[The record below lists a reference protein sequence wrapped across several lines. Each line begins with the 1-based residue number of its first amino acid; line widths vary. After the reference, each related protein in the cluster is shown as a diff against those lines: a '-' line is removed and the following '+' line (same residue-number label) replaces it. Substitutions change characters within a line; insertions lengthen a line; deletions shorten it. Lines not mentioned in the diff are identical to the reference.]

1 MAKGNSMA
9 VSRRQFLIGA
19 GLAAAAS
26 AGGLTACGSSSAGAS
41 ADGSAD
47 LAFTWWGNDVRNKNT
62 ANAVAAYTG
71 ANPKVKI
78 SQQPGEWA
86 SYWDKLATQ
95 TAGNTAPDIIQM
107 DVAYISEYGSRGAL
121 LDLEKYGA
129 DVSKFAEGTVDSGK
143 VGGKLVGVNAGI
155 NALVILANPKVFEK
169 AKMDIPDDKTW
180 TWDSLMSVA
189 SEVAAAAD
197 VPTGIASMFPT
208 DVMFAAWLRQNGKE
222 LFTDQGLGFEAA
234 DAQGWFDLMDK
245 YQKAKAMGTPSAMT
259 EEATKPIDQAA
270 IAVGSAAMQTSNSN
284 QLEALS
290 AAAGT
295 ELKILRFPSL
305 AGKAT
310 ERKAWYKASQLFS
323 ASARSKNPEAAAAF
337 INWMVNSPE
346 AANANLAERGIP
358 CNTDIAAAIQPKL
371 SKVQQTVSKFIADIK
386 PELGG
391 ILPNPPAGGGTLGGV
406 MLRYE
411 TDVLF
416 GKSSPAEAAQ
426 KFVDEVK
433 SNLTA

>member
-1 MAKGNSMA
+1 MPVN
-9 VSRRQFLIGA
+9 RRQFLLG
-19 GLAAAAS
+19 GLAAAAAT
-26 AGGLTACGSSSAGAS
+26 AGLSACGGGSSDAGS

-47 LAFTWWGNDVRNKNT
+47 LQFTWWGNDVRNKNT
-62 ANAVAAYTG
+62 ANAVAAYTA

-121 LDLEKYGA
+121 LDLEKNGA
-129 DVSKFAEGTVDSGK
+129 DVSKFAEGTVDSGR
-143 VGGKLVGVNAGI
+143 VDGKLVGINAGV
-155 NALVILANPKVFEK
+155 NALVILANPKIFEK
-169 AKMDIPDDKTW
+169 AKVDLPDDTTW
-180 TWDSLMSVA
+180 TWDSLMDVA
-189 SEVAAAAD
+189 SEVAAKAN
-197 VPTGIASMFPT
+197 VPTGIAAMFPS
-208 DVMFAAWLRQNGKE
+208 DVMF
-222 LFTDQGLGFEAA
+222 
-234 DAQGWFDLMDK
+234 DLMVK
-245 YQKAKAMGTPSAMT
+245 YQKAKAMGSPSAMT
-259 EEATKPIDQAA
+259 EEATKPVDQAA

-284 QLEALS
+284 QLEAVS

-310 ERKAWYKASQLFS
+310 ERKAWYKASMLFS
-323 ASARSKNPEAAAAF
+323 ASSRSKDPKAAVAF
-337 INWMVNSPE
+337 INWLVNSPE

-358 CNTDIAAAIQPKL
+358 ANTEIAALIKPKL
-371 SKVQQTVSKFIADIK
+371 SKVQQTVAKFIADIK
-386 PELGG
+386 PELGDD
-391 ILPNPPAGGGTLGGV
+391 LPNPPAGGGTLGSV

-411 TDVLF
+411 TDILF
-416 GKSSPAEAAQ
+416 GKSSTADAAQ

>member
-1 MAKGNSMA
+1 MSLN
-9 VSRRQFLIGA
+9 RRQFLA
-19 GLAAAAS
+19 GSLAAAAAS
-26 AGGLTACGSSSAGAS
+26 AGLAACSSDSGSGGS
-41 ADGSAD
+41 ADGTAD

-62 ANAVAAYTG
+62 ADAISAYTS
-71 ANPKVKI
+71 ANPTVKI

-95 TAGNTAPDIIQM
+95 TAGGTAPDVIQM

-121 LDLEKYGA
+121 LDLEQNGA
-129 DVSKFAEGTVDSGK
+129 DVSKFAPGTVDSGK
-143 VGGKLVGVNAGI
+143 VDGQLVGINAGVNA
-155 NALVILANPKVFEK
+155 AVILANPKVFEK
-169 AKMDIPDDKTW
+169 AGMDLPDDTTW
-180 TWDSLMSVA
+180 TWDSLMSTAAEVA
-189 SEVAAAAD
+189 SKAD
-197 VPTGIASMFPT
+197 VPTGVAALFPT
-208 DVMFAAWLRQNGKE
+208 DVMFAAYLRQNGKE
-222 LFTDQGLGFEAA
+222 LWRDNQLGFEPA
-234 DAQGWFDLMDK
+234 DAQAWFDLMMR
-245 YQKAKAMGTPSAMT
+245 YQDAKAMGTPAAMT
-259 EEATKPIDQAA
+259 EESTKPVDQAA

-295 ELKILRFPSL
+295 ELVLLRFPSL

-310 ERKAWYKASQLFS
+310 ERKAWYKASMLYS
-323 ASARSKNPEAAAAF
+323 ASARSKDPEAAVAF
-337 INWMVNSPE
+337 INWLVNSPE

-358 CNTDIAAAIQPKL
+358 ANTEMAAAIQPKI
-371 SKVQQTVSKFIADIK
+371 SKVQQSVAKFIADIE
-386 PELGG
+386 PELAGT
-391 ILPNPPAGGGTLGGV
+391 LPNPPAGGGTLGGV

-416 GKSSPAEAAQ
+416 GKSSTAEAAQ

>member
-1 MAKGNSMA
+1 MGLN
-9 VSRRQFLIGA
+9 RRQFLTGS
-19 GLAAAAS
+19 LAAAA
-26 AGGLTACGSSSAGAS
+26 ATAGLTACGGSSESGGN

-62 ANAVAAYTG
+62 ANAVAAYTA
-71 ANPKVKI
+71 ANPTVKI

-121 LDLEKYGA
+121 LDLEENGA
-129 DVSKFAEGTVDSGK
+129 DVSKFAEGTVDSGR
-143 VGGKLVGVNAGI
+143 VDGKLVGINAGVNA
-155 NALVILANPKVFEK
+155 AVILANPEVFEK
-169 AKMDIPDDKTW
+169 AGLDLPDDTTW
-180 TWDSLMSVA
+180 TWDSMMDIA
-189 SEVAAAAD
+189 SEVAAKAD
-197 VPTGIASMFPT
+197 VPTGVAAMFPT
-208 DVMFAAWLRQNGKE
+208 DVMFAAFLRQNGKD
-222 LFTDQGLGFEAA
+222 LWRDNQLGFEPA
-234 DAQGWFDLMDK
+234 DAQSWFDLMVK
-245 YQKAKAMGTPSAMT
+245 YQNAKAMGTPSAMT
-259 EEATKPIDQAA
+259 EEATKPVDQAA

-295 ELKILRFPSL
+295 ELVLLRFPSMT
-305 AGKAT
+305 GKAT
-310 ERKAWYKASQLFS
+310 ERQAWYKASMLFS
-323 ASARSKNPEAAAAF
+323 ASSRGKDPDAAVAF
-337 INWMVNSPE
+337 INWLVNSPE
-346 AANANLAERGIP
+346 AADANLAERGIP
-358 CNTDIAAAIQPKL
+358 ANTEIAAAIQPKL
-371 SKVQQTVSKFIADIK
+371 SKIQQTVAKFIADIE
-386 PELGG
+386 PELGDT
-391 ILPNPPAGGGTLGGV
+391 LPNPPAGGGTLGGI

-416 GKSSPAEAAQ
+416 GKSSTAEAAQ

>member
-1 MAKGNSMA
+1 MGLN
-9 VSRRQFLIGA
+9 RRQFLTGS
-19 GLAAAAS
+19 LAAAA
-26 AGGLTACGSSSAGAS
+26 ATAGLTACGGSSESGGS

-62 ANAVAAYTG
+62 AAAVEAYTA
-71 ANPKVKI
+71 ANPTVKI

-121 LDLEKYGA
+121 LDLEENGA
-129 DVSKFAEGTVDSGK
+129 DVSKFAEGTVDSGR
-143 VGGKLVGVNAGI
+143 VDGKLVGINAGVNA
-155 NALVILANPKVFEK
+155 AVILANPQVFEK
-169 AKMDIPDDKTW
+169 AGMDLPDDTTW
-180 TWDSLMSVA
+180 TWDSMMETA
-189 SEVAAAAD
+189 AEVAAKAD
-197 VPTGIASMFPT
+197 VPTGVAAMFPT
-208 DVMFAAWLRQNGKE
+208 DVMFAAFLRQNGKE
-222 LFTDQGLGFEAA
+222 LWQDNQLGFEAA
-234 DAQGWFDLMDK
+234 DAQGWFDLMMKFQD
-245 YQKAKAMGTPSAMT
+245 AKAMGTPSAMT
-259 EEATKPIDQAA
+259 EEATKPVDQAA

-295 ELKILRFPSL
+295 ELVLLRFPSMT
-305 AGKAT
+305 GQAT
-310 ERKAWYKASQLFS
+310 DRKAWYKASMLFS
-323 ASARSKNPEAAAAF
+323 ASARSQDPEAAVAF
-337 INWMVNSPE
+337 INWLVNSPE
-346 AANANLAERGIP
+346 AADANLAERGIP
-358 CNTDIAAAIQPKL
+358 ANTEISAAIQPKL
-371 SKVQQTVSKFIADIK
+371 SKVQQTVAKFIADIE
-386 PELGG
+386 PELSGT
-391 ILPNPPAGGGTLGGV
+391 LPNPPAGGGTLGGV

-416 GKSSPAEAAQ
+416 GKSSTAEAAQ

>member
-1 MAKGNSMA
+1 MPVN
-9 VSRRQFLIGA
+9 RRQFLLG
-19 GLAAAAS
+19 GLAAAAAT
-26 AGGLTACGSSSAGAS
+26 AGLSACGGGSSDAGS

-47 LAFTWWGNDVRNKNT
+47 LQFTWWGNDVRNKNT
-62 ANAVAAYTG
+62 ANAVAAYTA

-121 LDLEKYGA
+121 LDLEKNGA
-129 DVSKFAEGTVDSGK
+129 DVSKFAEGTVDSGR
-143 VGGKLVGVNAGI
+143 VDGKLVGINAGV
-155 NALVILANPKVFEK
+155 NALVILANPKIFEK
-169 AKMDIPDDKTW
+169 AKVDLPDDTTW
-180 TWDSLMSVA
+180 TWDSLMDVA
-189 SEVAAAAD
+189 SEVAAKAN
-197 VPTGIASMFPT
+197 VPTGIAAMFPT
-208 DVMFAAWLRQNGKE
+208 DVMFAAFLRQNGKE
-222 LFTDQGLGFEAA
+222 LWQDKSLGFEAA
-234 DAQGWFDLMDK
+234 DAQAWFDLMVK
-245 YQKAKAMGTPSAMT
+245 YQKAKAMGSPSAMT
-259 EEATKPIDQAA
+259 EEATKPVDQAA

-284 QLEALS
+284 QLEAVS

-310 ERKAWYKASQLFS
+310 ERKAWYKASMLFS
-323 ASARSKNPEAAAAF
+323 ASSRSKDPKAAVAF
-337 INWMVNSPE
+337 INWLVHSPE

-358 CNTDIAAAIQPKL
+358 ANTEIAALIKPKL
-371 SKVQQTVSKFIADIK
+371 SKVQQTVAKFIADIK
-386 PELGG
+386 PELGDD
-391 ILPNPPAGGGTLGGV
+391 LPNPPAGGGTLGSV

-411 TDVLF
+411 TDILF
-416 GKSSPAEAAQ
+416 GKSSTADAAQ